1 MKKILSLCFLAYLPI
16 MAQSPDYYQSVQQLT
31 GDELRNQLHEIIKDH
46 SEFSY
51 SSTKNILK
59 LADEDP
65 DNENNVILVYK
76 GNSISKDDFS
86 TNMQQ
91 DFWNRE
97 HVWVKSQGGFNGDE
111 TYGAL
116 GAYSDAHNL
125 KPCDASINTNRGTKD
140 FDNGGT
146 QNTEA
151 TECYSTSTTWEP
163 RDAVKGDVAR
173 IIFYMATRY
182 MGDPG
187 EPSLNVVD
195 YINNSSDPLMG
206 KLSTLLEWNE
216 QDPVDAFERRRNQVI
231 FNWQQNRNPFIDYPE
246 LANRI
251 WAEAGPNSLVF
262 NSVELQ
268 SNTPSE
274 TESQEVYAHIFSSV
288 NQPVQWATLTWGT
301 SWADIYDEASQNV
314 IQMTEGND
322 GWAATIPAL
331 PEGTDVKYKITA
343 GSNGGWNGNQNTFYG
358 NYVVAL
364 NPFEGTITSIQ
375 DVQGSGDY
383 SPYEDQTISTKGV
396 VTAVLG
402 DDFYIQDG
410 EGPRSGIYIYTSPV
424 IPSIGDSVIVTGE
437 VSEFQWQDPT
447 PEKMTEF
454 AYPDQVYILNSNNP
468 IPNPIDISTGGLAN
482 EDYEGMLVR
491 VTDVTATYA
500 TFNFDD
506 YGQWRVDDGTGE
518 CNIHNTQEGYEYPAE
533 LGEYISSITG
543 VSTYLFGEW
552 KISLRMEDDVEA
564 GSDQSG
570 PSIIETTVI
579 NETSI
584 ALFFNE
590 NVEQSS
596 AENPSNYSIN
606 NGIVVES
613 ASRHPF
619 QWSRVN
625 LTTSAHAGGDY
636 QITVSNVMDELGN
649 PSSGAQGYYSIL
661 GLNENSNPQLTLFPN
676 PSNGTLYINGLE
688 KNETIEIVDILG
700 KTEYQSTITEEKME
714 LNLKLNSGI
723 YFVKYMG
730 HKSPFIIK

>member
-16 MAQSPDYYQSVQQLT
+16 LAQSPDYYQSVQQLT
-31 GDELRNQLHEIIKDH
+31 GDELRNQLHEIINNH
-46 SEFSY
+46 NEFSY

-59 LADEDP
+59 LADQDP
-65 DNENNVILVYK
+65 ENENNIILIYK
-76 GNSISKDDFS
+76 GNSISKEDFS
-86 TNMQQ
+86 SNMQQ

-97 HVWVKSQGGFNGDE
+97 HVWVKSQGGFTGDE

-125 KPCDASINTNRGTKD
+125 KPCDASINTARGTKD

-151 TECYSTSTTWEP
+151 TGCYSTTSTWEP
-163 RDAVKGDVAR
+163 RDEVKGDVAR

-231 FNWQQNRNPFIDYPE
+231 FNWQQNRNPFVDYPE
-246 LANRI
+246 FANLI
-251 WAEAGPNSLVF
+251 WAEGSTNPIIF
-262 NSVELQ
+262 TSVELQ
-268 SNTPSE
+268 NNAPSE
-274 TESQEVYAHIFSSV
+274 TESQEVFAQIFSDVNTTIQSV
-288 NQPVQWATLTWGT
+288 TLKWAT
-301 SWADIYDEASQNV
+301 SWADLYNSPSENI
-314 IQMTEGND
+314 IQMTEGD
-322 GWAATIPAL
+322 VSWAATIPAL
-331 PEGTDVKYKITA
+331 PEGTDVKYQITA
-343 GSNGGWNGNQNTFYG
+343 TADGLENTFYG

-364 NPFEGTITSIQ
+364 NPFEGTIISIQ
-375 DVQGSGDY
+375 DVQGTGAY

-410 EGPRSGIYIYTSPV
+410 ESPRSGVYIYTSPT
-424 IPSIGDSVIVTGE
+424 IPSVGDSVIVTGE
-437 VSEFQWQDPT
+437 VSEFQLDDPT
-447 PEKMTEF
+447 TEKMTEF

-468 IPNPIDISTGGLAN
+468 IPNPIDISTGGLPN

-491 VTDVTATYA
+491 VSNLTVTYGDPSPYA
-500 TFNFDD
+500 PD
-506 YGQWRVDDGTGE
+506 YGQWRVNDGSGE
-518 CNIHNTQEGYEYPAE
+518 CNIHNHPDSYQYDAE
-533 LGEYISSITG
+533 LNEYISSITG
-543 VSTYLFGEW
+543 ISTYLFGEW
-552 KISLRMEDDVEA
+552 KIVLRTEDDVDA
-564 GSDQSG
+564 NGVDVTG
-570 PSIIETTVI
+570 PSIIETTVLTE
-579 NETSI
+579 NSI
-584 ALFFNE
+584 AVFFNE
-590 NVEQSS
+590 NVELSS

-625 LTTSAHAGGDY
+625 LTTSFHESGNY
-636 QITVSNVMDELGN
+636 EITATNVMDESGN
-649 PSSGAQGYYSIL
+649 LSNAQAEYSIL
-661 GLNENSNPQLTLFPN
+661 DLEENSNPKLMLYPN
-676 PSNGTLYINGLE
+676 PSNGVLFIEGLE
-688 KNETIEIVDILG
+688 RNEAIEVVDILG
-700 KTEYQSTITEEKME
+700 KTLYQNTASEEKLE
-714 LNLKLNSGI
+714 LNLKLNNGL
-723 YFVKYMG
+723 YFVKHLG
-730 HKSPFIIK
+730 SKTPFIIK

>member
-16 MAQSPDYYQSVQQLT
+16 LAQSPDYYQSVQQLI
-31 GDELRNQLHEIIKDH
+31 GDELRNELHEIIKAH
-46 SEFSY
+46 NEFSY
-51 SSTKNILK
+51 SSTKNILR

-97 HVWVKSQGGFNGDE
+97 HVWVKSQGGFTGDE
-111 TYGAL
+111 AYGAL

-125 KPCDASINTNRGTKD
+125 KPCDASINTARGTKD

-151 TECYSTSTTWEP
+151 TDCYSTSTTWEP
-163 RDAVKGDVAR
+163 RDEVKGDVAR

-195 YINNSSDPLMG
+195 YINTSSDPLMG

-246 LANRI
+246 LANLI
-251 WAEAGPNSLVF
+251 WAEAGLNPLVF
-262 NSVELQ
+262 TSVELQ
-268 SNTPSE
+268 SNAPSE
-274 TESQEVYAHIFSSV
+274 TESQDVFAQIFSDVNTPIQSV
-288 NQPVQWATLTWGT
+288 TLKWAT
-301 SWADIYDEASQNV
+301 SWADLYNSPSENI
-314 IQMTEGND
+314 IQMTEGD
-322 GWAATIPAL
+322 VSWAGTIPAL
-331 PEGTDVKYKITA
+331 SEGTDVKYQITA
-343 GSNGGWNGNQNTFYG
+343 TADGLENTFYG

-364 NPFEGTITSIQ
+364 NPFEGAITSIQ
-375 DVQGSGDY
+375 DVQGTGDY
-383 SPYEDQTISTKGV
+383 SPFENQTISTKGV

-437 VSEFQWQDPT
+437 VSEFQWEDPT
-447 PEKMTEF
+447 PEKMTEL

-468 IPNPIDISTGGLAN
+468 IPNPIDITTGGLAN

-491 VTDVTATYA
+491 VSDVTVTYA
-500 TFNFDD
+500 DLIPFVD
-506 YGQWRVDDGTGE
+506 YGQWRVDDGSGE
-518 CNIHNTQEGYEYPAE
+518 CYIHNTQEGYEYDPE
-533 LGEYISSITG
+533 FGEYISSITG
-543 VSTYLFGEW
+543 ISTYLFGDW
-552 KISLRMEDDVEA
+552 KISLRMEDDVDA
-564 GSDQSG
+564 NGVDVTG

-579 NETSI
+579 NETTI
-584 ALFFNE
+584 AVFFSE
-590 NVEQSS
+590 NVEISS
-596 AENPSNYSIN
+596 AENPANYSISN
-606 NGIVVES
+606 NIIVES

-619 QWSRVN
+619 QWTRVN
-625 LTTSAHAGGDY
+625 LTTSFHVSGNYEVIA
-636 QITVSNVMDELGN
+636 SNVMDEAGN
-649 PSSGAQGYYSIL
+649 LSSGAQGSYSVL
-661 GLNENSNPQLTLFPN
+661 GLEENSNPHVTLYPN
-676 PSNGTLYINGLE
+676 PSNGTIFIEGLE
-688 KNETIEIVDILG
+688 RNEAIEIVDILG
-700 KTEYQSTITEEKME
+700 KTIYQNTTSEAEFE
-714 LNLKLNSGI
+714 LNLKLKEGL
-723 YFVKYMG
+723 YFLK
-730 HKSPFIIK
+730 HNNLKTPFIIK

>member
-16 MAQSPDYYQSVQQLT
+16 LAQSPDYYQSVQQLT

-46 SEFSY
+46 NEFSY
-51 SSTKNILK
+51 SSTKNILR

-125 KPCDASINTNRGTKD
+125 KPCDASINTDRGTKD

-231 FNWQQNRNPFIDYPE
+231 FNWQQNRNPFIDYPG
-246 LANRI
+246 LANLI
-251 WAEAGPNSLVF
+251 WAEAELNPLVF
-262 NSVELQ
+262 TSVELQ
-268 SNTPSE
+268 SNAPSE
-274 TESQEVYAHIFSSV
+274 TESQEVYAHILSDV
-288 NQPVQWATLTWGT
+288 NTPVQSVTLTWGT
-301 SWADIYDEASQNV
+301 SWADIYDEASENV
-314 IQMTEGND
+314 IQMTEGNV
-322 GWAATIPAL
+322 GWAATVPAL

-343 GSNGGWNGNQNTFYG
+343 SADGLENTFYG

-375 DVQGSGDY
+375 DVQGPGDY

-468 IPNPIDISTGGLAN
+468 IPNPIDITTGGLAN

-533 LGEYISSITG
+533 VGEYISSITG

-570 PSIIETTVI
+570 PSIIETTVLSD
-579 NETSI
+579 TAI

-590 NVEQSS
+590 NVEISR
-596 AENPSNYSIN
+596 AENPFNYSIN

-613 ASRHPF
+613 ALRHPF

-625 LTTSAHAGGDY
+625 LTTSPHAGGDY
-636 QITVSNVMDELGN
+636 QVTVSNVMDELGN
-649 PSSGAQGYYSIL
+649 PNSGAQGYYNIL
-661 GLNENSNPQLTLFPN
+661 GLNENSNPQLSLFPN
-676 PSNGTLYINGLE
+676 PSNGTLFIWGLE
-688 KNETIEIVDILG
+688 RNETIEIVDILG
-700 KTEYQSTITEEKME
+700 KTVYQSTISEGKLE
-714 LNLKLNSGI
+714 LNLKLNSGL
-723 YFVKYMG
+723 YFLKHMG
-730 HKSPFIIK
+730 HKSSFIIK

>member
-1 MKKILSLCFLAYLPI
+1 MQVIVY
-16 MAQSPDYYQSVQQLT
+16 AQSPNYYQSVQQLT
-31 GDELRNQLHEIIKDH
+31 GDELRNELHEIIKAH
-46 SEFSY
+46 NEFSY
-51 SSTKNILK
+51 SSAKNILR

-65 DNENNVILVYK
+65 QNENNVILIYK

-125 KPCDASINTNRGTKD
+125 KPCDASINTARGTKD

-151 TECYSTSTTWEP
+151 TGCYSTSNTWEP

-195 YINNSSDPLMG
+195 YINNSGDPLMG
-206 KLSTLLEWNE
+206 KLSTLLDWNE

-246 LANRI
+246 LANLI
-251 WAEAGPNSLVF
+251 WAEANLNPLVF

-274 TESQEVYAHIFSSV
+274 TESQEVYAQIFSDV
-288 NQPVQWATLTWGT
+288 NTPVQSVTLTWGT
-301 SWADIYDEASQNV
+301 SWADIYDGPSENV
-314 IQMTEGND
+314 IQMTEGD
-322 GWAATIPAL
+322 ISWAATIPAL
-331 PEGTDVKYKITA
+331 PEGTDVKYQITA
-343 GSNGGWNGNQNTFYG
+343 SADGLQNTFYG

-375 DVQGSGDY
+375 DVQGTGDY
-383 SPYEDQTISTKGV
+383 SPFDGQTISTKGV

-402 DDFYIQDG
+402 DDFYMQDG
-410 EGPRSGIYIYTSPV
+410 EGPRSGMYVYTSPV

-437 VSEFQWQDPT
+437 VSEFQWEDPT
-447 PEKMTEF
+447 PEKMTEL

-468 IPNPIDISTGGLAN
+468 IPNPIDITTGGLAN

-491 VTDVTATYA
+491 VSDVTVTYA
-500 TFNFDD
+500 DLIPFVD
-506 YGQWRVDDGTGE
+506 YGQWRVDDGSGD
-518 CNIHNTQEGYEYPAE
+518 CYIHNTQEGYEYDPE
-533 LGEYISSITG
+533 FGEYISSITG
-543 VSTYLFGEW
+543 ISTYLFGDW
-552 KISLRMEDDVEA
+552 KISLRMEDDVDA
-564 GSDQSG
+564 NGVDVTG

-579 NETSI
+579 NETTI
-584 ALFFNE
+584 AVFFSE
-590 NVEQSS
+590 NVEISS
-596 AENPSNYSIN
+596 AENPANYSISN
-606 NGIVVES
+606 NIIVES

-619 QWSRVN
+619 QWTRVN
-625 LTTSAHAGGDY
+625 LTTSFHVSGNYEVIA
-636 QITVSNVMDELGN
+636 SNVMDEAGN
-649 PSSGAQGYYSIL
+649 LSSGAQGSYSVL
-661 GLNENSNPQLTLFPN
+661 GLEENSNPHVTLYPN
-676 PSNGTLYINGLE
+676 PSNGTFFIEGLE
-688 KNETIEIVDILG
+688 RNETIEIVDILG
-700 KTEYQSTITEEKME
+700 KTLYQNTTSEAKFE
-714 LNLKLNSGI
+714 LNLKLKEGL
-723 YFVKYMG
+723 YFLK
-730 HKSPFIIK
+730 HNNLKTPFIIK

>member
-1 MKKILSLCFLAYLPI
+1 MKKILSLCFLAYLPLH
-16 MAQSPDYYQSVQQLT
+16 AQSPDYYQSAQELT
-31 GDELRNQLHEIIKDH
+31 GDELRNELHEIIKAH
-46 SEFSY
+46 NEFSY
-51 SSTKNILK
+51 SSTKNILR

-97 HVWVKSQGGFNGDE
+97 HVWVKSQGGFTGDE

-125 KPCDASINTNRGTKD
+125 KPCDASINTARGTKD
-140 FDNGGT
+140 FDNGGN

-151 TECYSTSTTWEP
+151 TECYSTSNTWEP

-187 EPSLNVVD
+187 EPSLNVID

-206 KLSTLLEWNE
+206 KLSTLLDWNE

-246 LANRI
+246 LANLI
-251 WAEAGPNSLVF
+251 WAEADLNPLVF
-262 NSVELQ
+262 TSVVLQ
-268 SNTPSE
+268 NNAPSE
-274 TESQEVYAHIFSSV
+274 TESQEVFAQIFSDVNTTIQSV
-288 NQPVQWATLTWGT
+288 TLKWAT
-301 SWADIYDEASQNV
+301 SWADLYNSPSENI
-314 IQMTEGND
+314 IQMTEGD
-322 GWAATIPAL
+322 VSWAGTIPAL
-331 PEGTDVKYKITA
+331 PEGTDVKYQITA
-343 GSNGGWNGNQNTFYG
+343 TADGLENTFYG

-364 NPFEGTITSIQ
+364 NPFEGTITSVQ
-375 DVQGSGDY
+375 DVQGTGDY
-383 SPYEDQTISTKGV
+383 SPFENQTISTKGV

-437 VSEFQWQDPT
+437 VSEFQWEDPT
-447 PEKMTEF
+447 PEKMTEL
-454 AYPDQVYILNSNNP
+454 AYPDQVYVLNSNNP
-468 IPNPIDISTGGLAN
+468 IPNPIDITTGGLAN

-506 YGQWRVDDGTGE
+506 YGQWRVNDGTGE

-533 LGEYISSITG
+533 VGEYISSITG
-543 VSTYLFGEW
+543 ISTYLFGEW
-552 KISLRMEDDVEA
+552 KISLRMEDDVA
-564 GSDQSG
+564 GGSDLSG
-570 PSIIETTVI
+570 PSIIETTVVS
-579 NETSI
+579 ETSI

-590 NVEQSS
+590 NVELSS

-625 LTTSAHAGGDY
+625 LTTSFHAGGDY
-636 QITVSNVMDELGN
+636 QVTVSNVMDELGN
-649 PSSGAQGYYSIL
+649 PNSGVQGYYNIL
-661 GLNENSNPQLTLFPN
+661 GLNENSNPHLTLYPN
-676 PSNGTLYINGLE
+676 PSNGTLFIEGLE
-688 KNETIEIVDILG
+688 RNETIEVVDILG
-700 KTEYQSTITEEKME
+700 KTLYQNTTSEEKLE
-714 LNLKLNSGI
+714 LNLKLNNGL
-723 YFVKYMG
+723 YFVKHLG
-730 HKSPFIIK
+730 SKTPFIIK

>member
-1 MKKILSLCFLAYLPI
+1 MKSSRLI
-16 MAQSPDYYQSVQQLT
+16 MS
-31 GDELRNQLHEIIKDH
+31 
-46 SEFSY
+46 FSY
-51 SSTKNILK
+51 SSTKNILR
-59 LADEDP
+59 LADEDQ

-97 HVWVKSQGGFNGDE
+97 HVWVKSQGGFTGDE

-125 KPCDASINTNRGTKD
+125 KPCDASINTARGTKD

-151 TECYSTSTTWEP
+151 TDCYSTTTTWEP
-163 RDAVKGDVAR
+163 RDEVKGDVAR

-187 EPSLNVVD
+187 EPSLNIVD

-206 KLSTLLEWNE
+206 KLSTLLQWNE

-246 LANRI
+246 LANLI
-251 WAEAGPNSLVF
+251 WAEGTINPIVF
-262 NSVELQ
+262 TSVELQ
-268 SNTPSE
+268 NNAPSE
-274 TESQEVYAHIFSSV
+274 TESQDVFAQIFSDV
-288 NQPVQWATLTWGT
+288 NTPVQSVTLKWAT
-301 SWADIYDEASQNV
+301 SWADLYNSPSENI
-314 IQMTEGND
+314 IQMTEGNVS
-322 GWAATIPAL
+322 WAGTIPAL
-331 PEGTDVKYKITA
+331 PEGTDVKYQITA
-343 GSNGGWNGNQNTFYG
+343 TADGLENTFYG

-375 DVQGSGDY
+375 DVQGTGDY
-383 SPYEDQTISTKGV
+383 SPFENQTISTKGV

-437 VSEFQWQDPT
+437 VSEFQWEDPT
-447 PEKMTEF
+447 PEKMTEL

-468 IPNPIDISTGGLAN
+468 IPNPIDITTGGLAN

-491 VTDVTATYA
+491 VSDVTVTYA
-500 TFNFDD
+500 DLIPFVD
-506 YGQWRVDDGTGE
+506 YGQWRVDDGSGE
-518 CNIHNTQEGYEYPAE
+518 CYIHNTQEGYEYDPE
-533 LGEYISSITG
+533 FGEYISSITG
-543 VSTYLFGEW
+543 ISTYLFGDW
-552 KISLRMEDDVEA
+552 KISLRMEDDVDA
-564 GSDQSG
+564 NGVDVTG

-579 NETSI
+579 NETTI
-584 ALFFNE
+584 AVFFSE
-590 NVEQSS
+590 NVEISS
-596 AENPSNYSIN
+596 AENPANYSIN

-619 QWSRVN
+619 QWTRVN
-625 LTTSAHAGGDY
+625 LTTSFHVSGNYEVIA
-636 QITVSNVMDELGN
+636 SNVMDEAGN
-649 PSSGAQGYYSIL
+649 LSSGAQGSYSVL
-661 GLNENSNPQLTLFPN
+661 GLNENTNPHLTLYPN
-676 PSNGTLYINGLE
+676 PSNGTLFIEGLE
-688 KNETIEIVDILG
+688 RNETIEVVDILG
-700 KTEYQSTITEEKME
+700 KTLYQNTISEAKLE
-714 LNLKLNSGI
+714 LNLKLKDGL
-723 YFVKYMG
+723 YFVKHVG
-730 HKSPFIIK
+730 SKTPFIIK

>member
-1 MKKILSLCFLAYLPI
+1 MKKILSLCFIASLPLL
-16 MAQSPDYYQSVQQLT
+16 AQSPDYYQSIQQLT
-31 GDELRNQLHEIIKDH
+31 GNELRNELHEIIKAH
-46 SEFSY
+46 NEFSY
-51 SSTKNILK
+51 SSTKNILR
-59 LADEDP
+59 LADQDP
-65 DNENNVILVYK
+65 DNENNIILVYK

-97 HVWVKSQGGFNGDE
+97 HVWVKSQGGFTGDE

-125 KPCDASINTNRGTKD
+125 KPCDASINTARGTKD

-151 TECYSTSTTWEP
+151 TGCYSTTTTWEP
-163 RDAVKGDVAR
+163 RDEVKGDVAR

-206 KLSTLLEWNE
+206 KLSTLLEWNV

-246 LANRI
+246 LANLI
-251 WAEAGPNSLVF
+251 WAETELNPLVF

-268 SNTPSE
+268 SNAPSE
-274 TESQEVYAHIFSSV
+274 TESQEVYAHISSDV
-288 NQPVQWATLTWGT
+288 NTPVQSATLTWAT
-301 SWADIYDEASQNV
+301 SWADLYDGASENV
-314 IQMTEGND
+314 IQMVEGNVS
-322 GWAATIPAL
+322 WAATIPAL

-343 GSNGGWNGNQNTFYG
+343 TADGLENTFYG

-375 DVQGSGDY
+375 DVQGPGDY
-383 SPYEDQTISTKGV
+383 SPFENQTISTKGV

-437 VSEFQWQDPT
+437 VSEFQWEDPT
-447 PEKMTEF
+447 PEKMTEL

-468 IPNPIDISTGGLAN
+468 IPNPIDITTGGLAN

-491 VTDVTATYA
+491 VSDVTVTYA
-500 TFNFDD
+500 DLIPFVD
-506 YGQWRVDDGTGE
+506 YGQWRVDDGSGE
-518 CNIHNTQEGYEYPAE
+518 CNIHNTQEGYEYDPE
-533 LGEYISSITG
+533 FGEYISSITG
-543 VSTYLFGEW
+543 ISTYLFGDW
-552 KISLRMEDDVEA
+552 KISLRMEDDVDA
-564 GSDQSG
+564 NGVDVTG

-579 NETSI
+579 NETTISV
-584 ALFFNE
+584 FFSE
-590 NVEQSS
+590 NVEISS
-596 AENPSNYSIN
+596 AENPANYSIN

-619 QWSRVN
+619 QWTRVN
-625 LTTSAHAGGDY
+625 LTTSFHESGNY
-636 QITVSNVMDELGN
+636 EVIVSNVMDEAGN
-649 PSSGAQGYYSIL
+649 LSSGAQGSYSVL
-661 GLNENSNPQLTLFPN
+661 GLKENANSLLKLYPN
-676 PSNGTLYINGLE
+676 PSNGKLFIEGLE
-688 KNETIEIVDILG
+688 RNEAIEIVDILC
-700 KTEYQSTITEEKME
+700 KTLYQKTISERKLE
-714 LNLKLNSGI
+714 LDLKLKNGL
-723 YFVKYMG
+723 YFVKHSG
-730 HKSPFIIK
+730 SKTPFIIK

>member
-1 MKKILSLCFLAYLPI
+1 MKKFLSLCFLAYLPL

-31 GDELRNQLHEIIKDH
+31 GDELRNELHEIIKAH
-46 SEFSY
+46 NEFSY

-97 HVWVKSQGGFNGDE
+97 HVWVKSQGGFTGDE

-125 KPCDASINTNRGTKD
+125 KPCDASINTARGTKD

-151 TECYSTSTTWEP
+151 TGCYSTTTTWEP
-163 RDAVKGDVAR
+163 RDEVKGDVAR

-187 EPSLNVVD
+187 EPSLNIVD

-206 KLSTLLEWNE
+206 KLSTLLQWNE

-246 LANRI
+246 LANLI
-251 WAEAGPNSLVF
+251 WAEGNTNPIVF
-262 NSVELQ
+262 TSVELQ
-268 SNTPSE
+268 NNAPSE
-274 TESQEVYAHIFSSV
+274 TESQDVFAQIFSDVNTPIQSV
-288 NQPVQWATLTWGT
+288 TLKWAT
-301 SWADIYDEASQNV
+301 SWADLYNSPSENI
-314 IQMTEGND
+314 IQMTEGD
-322 GWAATIPAL
+322 VSWAGTIPAL
-331 PEGTDVKYKITA
+331 SEGTDVKYQISATA
-343 GSNGGWNGNQNTFYG
+343 DGLENTFYG

-375 DVQGSGDY
+375 DVQGTGDY
-383 SPYEDQTISTKGV
+383 SPFENQTISTKGV

-437 VSEFQWQDPT
+437 VSEFQWEDPT
-447 PEKMTEF
+447 PEKMTEL

-468 IPNPIDISTGGLAN
+468 IPNPIDITTGGLAN

-491 VTDVTATYA
+491 VSDVTVTYA
-500 TFNFDD
+500 DLIPFVD
-506 YGQWRVDDGTGE
+506 YGQWRVDDGSGE
-518 CNIHNTQEGYEYPAE
+518 CYIHNTQEGYEYDPE
-533 LGEYISSITG
+533 FGEYISSITG
-543 VSTYLFGEW
+543 ISTYLFGDW
-552 KISLRMEDDVEA
+552 KISLRMEDDVDA
-564 GSDQSG
+564 NGVDVTG

-579 NETSI
+579 NETTI
-584 ALFFNE
+584 AVFFSE
-590 NVEQSS
+590 NVEISS
-596 AENPSNYSIN
+596 AENPANYSISN
-606 NGIVVES
+606 NIIVES

-619 QWSRVN
+619 QWTRVN
-625 LTTSAHAGGDY
+625 LTTSFHVSGNYEVIA
-636 QITVSNVMDELGN
+636 SNVMDEAGN
-649 PSSGAQGYYSIL
+649 LSSGAQGSYSVL
-661 GLNENSNPQLTLFPN
+661 GLEENSNPHVTLYPN
-676 PSNGTLYINGLE
+676 PSNGTFFIEGLE
-688 KNETIEIVDILG
+688 RNEAIEIVDILG
-700 KTEYQSTITEEKME
+700 KTIYQNTTSEAEFE
-714 LNLKLNSGI
+714 LNLKLKEGL
-723 YFVKYMG
+723 YFLK
-730 HKSPFIIK
+730 HNNLKTPFIIK